1 MDFKAKVFLGV
12 CMSALV
18 AWPAQTFAVSAE
30 TYQAVQQASKAKG
43 TVVDKDGVPVIGAS
57 IRVKGG
63 QAAAVTDF
71 DGNFTIDAADGA
83 VLTVS
88 YIGYVTQE
96 VTASTKA
103 PLQITLQE
111 DNATLD
117 EVVVV
122 GYGVQ
127 KKKLVTGATVQVNG
141 DDIQKLN
148 TTSALGAL
156 QSQTPGVNIV
166 SASGQPGEGYK
177 VNIRGA
183 GTNGS
188 TTPLYIIDG
197 IEGDINTISPAD
209 IESVDVLKDAASAAI
224 YGARAANGVILVT
237 TKQGKAGKMQVSYD
251 GYIGWQNVYKMPELL
266 NAKQYMEVMDEVS
279 VAGGGQPYN
288 WTYYM
293 TQAQYDAY
301 MNGSDKGTDWMDAI
315 RNKNAI
321 TTSHAVNIAG
331 GSEFSK
337 FSTGI
342 SYMKQEGTLGK
353 PAASDYSRFTIRL
366 NSEHVLWRKGDL
378 DIITFGENLYYNH
391 NERSGIY
398 TNGLYSNN
406 ISEMLRQNPLIPVY
420 NSNGEYFGYD
430 DLKAAGWFGFNPY
443 STNPVA
449 KMTYTDQGNNISKNY
464 SLSAVGYLKIQ
475 PIKNLTYKFQAGYK
489 HSAYSYRRYNGIY
502 HLNDVGD
509 QRTDDEVQ
517 QSMGTGWSWSVE
529 NTLNYKFDAKAHHF
543 DILLGQSFQKS
554 GYGMGEDISAT
565 ASSMLFSDWMHAYLS
580 NSLAA
585 NPREATGAPWGD
597 NALSSFFGR
606 VNYDWNETY
615 MASLIMRADGSSNFA
630 RGHRWGTFPSASLG
644 WVMTNEKWMQGTQ
657 GWLDFL
663 KLRASW
669 GQNGNCNIA
678 NFNYV
683 SMVAFDMYGRYPF
696 GNSKDGVTQ
705 GGYAVNLPNEDVTWE
720 TSEQW
725 DFGIDARFFDQRL
738 SLAAD
743 YYIKNTKDLLI
754 QAPILDSYGL
764 DAPYVNG
771 GDVRNSGFEIGL
783 GWNDHEGDFNYS
795 VNLNVAYNKN
805 EVTKINNRNGY
816 IEGESNILANNT
828 APIYRMEEGHPI
840 GYFYGYKTEGV
851 IQNNDDLK
859 AYLDNNCKGDA
870 ANSLQGNSIQ
880 PGDLKFADVN
890 HDGVITDAD
899 KTEIGDPHPDFTGSI
914 GFSCSYKGWDLSI
927 TTYGA
932 FGQQVMRSW
941 RKFTDNIWDNYTTEV
956 LDYWH
961 GEGTSN
967 RYPRLTS
974 GSNTNFV
981 QVSDI
986 YVEDADYF
994 RLQNITI
1001 GYDFKKL
1008 WKKCPMQQLRLYFTA
1023 QNLFTITGYKGMDPE
1038 VGANAGVGDSWASGI
1053 DVGYYPTPRTYMVG
1067 VNIKF

>member
-1 MDFKAKVFLGV
+1 
-12 CMSALV
+12 MSALV

-288 WTYYM
+288 WTDYM

-805 EVTKINNRNGY
+805 EITKINNRNGY

-859 AYLDNNCKGDA
+859 AYLDKNCKGDA

>member
-288 WTYYM
+288 WTDYM

-529 NTLNYKFDAKAHHF
+529 NTLNYKFDTKAHHF

-859 AYLDNNCKGDA
+859 AYLDKNCKGDA

>member
-1 MDFKAKVFLGV
+1 
-12 CMSALV
+12 MSALV

-266 NAKQYMEVMDEVS
+266 NAKQYMEVMDEVC

-288 WTYYM
+288 WTDYM

-859 AYLDNNCKGDA
+859 AYLDKNCKGDA

>member
-1 MDFKAKVFLGV
+1 
-12 CMSALV
+12 MSALV

-288 WTYYM
+288 WTDYM

-406 ISEMLRQNPLIPVY
+406 ISEILRQNPLIPVY

-859 AYLDNNCKGDA
+859 AYLDKNCKGDA

-914 GFSCSYKGWDLSI
+914 GFNCSYKGWDLSI

>member
-1 MDFKAKVFLGV
+1 
-12 CMSALV
+12 MSALV

-288 WTYYM
+288 WTDYM

-420 NSNGEYFGYD
+420 NNNGEYFGYD

-529 NTLNYKFDAKAHHF
+529 NTLNYKFDTKAHHF

-859 AYLDNNCKGDA
+859 AYLDKNCKGDA

>member
-197 IEGDINTISPAD
+197 IEGDISTISPAD

-288 WTYYM
+288 WTDYM

-696 GNSKDGVTQ
+696 GNNKDGVTQ

-859 AYLDNNCKGDA
+859 AYLDKNCKGDA

>member
-288 WTYYM
+288 WTDYM

-420 NSNGEYFGYD
+420 NNNGEYFGYD

>member
-1 MDFKAKVFLGV
+1 M
-12 CMSALV
+12 
-18 AWPAQTFAVSAE
+18 
-30 TYQAVQQASKAKG
+30 
-43 TVVDKDGVPVIGAS
+43 
-57 IRVKGG
+57 
-63 QAAAVTDF
+63 
-71 DGNFTIDAADGA
+71 
-83 VLTVS
+83 
-88 YIGYVTQE
+88 
-96 VTASTKA
+96 
-103 PLQITLQE
+103 QITLQE

-288 WTYYM
+288 WTDYM

-420 NSNGEYFGYD
+420 NNNGEYFGYD

-529 NTLNYKFDAKAHHF
+529 NTLNYKFDTKAHHF

-859 AYLDNNCKGDA
+859 AYLDKNCKGDA

>member
-1 MDFKAKVFLGV
+1 
-12 CMSALV
+12 MSALV

-288 WTYYM
+288 WTDYM

-517 QSMGTGWSWSVE
+517 QSMGTGWSWLVE
-529 NTLNYKFDAKAHHF
+529 NTLNYKFDTKAHHF

-859 AYLDNNCKGDA
+859 AYLDKNCKGDA

-899 KTEIGDPHPDFTGSI
+899 KAEIGDPHPDFTGSI

>member
-288 WTYYM
+288 WTDYM

-420 NSNGEYFGYD
+420 NNNGEYFGYD

-529 NTLNYKFDAKAHHF
+529 NTLNYKFDTKAHHF

-754 QAPILDSYGL
+754 QAPTLDSYGL

-859 AYLDNNCKGDA
+859 AYLDKNCKGDA

>member
-288 WTYYM
+288 WTDYM

-585 NPREATGAPWGD
+585 NPLEATGAPWGD

-859 AYLDNNCKGDA
+859 AYLDKNCKGDA

>member
-1 MDFKAKVFLGV
+1 
-12 CMSALV
+12 MSALV

-288 WTYYM
+288 WTDYM

-585 NPREATGAPWGD
+585 NPLEATGAPWGD

-859 AYLDNNCKGDA
+859 AYLDKNCKGDA

>member
-1 MDFKAKVFLGV
+1 
-12 CMSALV
+12 MSALV
-18 AWPAQTFAVSAE
+18 AWPAQTLAVSAE

-288 WTYYM
+288 WTDYM

-738 SLAAD
+738 SLVAD

-859 AYLDNNCKGDA
+859 AYLDKNCKGDA

>member
-1 MDFKAKVFLGV
+1 
-12 CMSALV
+12 MSALV

-288 WTYYM
+288 WTDYM

-420 NSNGEYFGYD
+420 NNNGEYFGYD

-529 NTLNYKFDAKAHHF
+529 NTLNYKFDTKAHHF

-859 AYLDNNCKGDA
+859 AYLDKNCKGDA

-941 RKFTDNIWDNYTTEV
+941 RKFTDNVWDNYTTEV

>member
-288 WTYYM
+288 WTDYM

-353 PAASDYSRFTIRL
+353 PAASDYARFTIRL

-828 APIYRMEEGHPI
+828 APIYRMEEEHPI

-859 AYLDNNCKGDA
+859 AYLDKNCKGDA

>member
-1 MDFKAKVFLGV
+1 MGKG
-12 CMSALV
+12 S
-18 AWPAQTFAVSAE
+18 PAQPHFPRIFAFYDTSSAGSLQGGKNECRFAEVS
-30 TYQAVQQASKAKG
+30 
-43 TVVDKDGVPVIGAS
+43 IGAS

-288 WTYYM
+288 WTDYM

-420 NSNGEYFGYD
+420 NNNGEYFGYD

-529 NTLNYKFDAKAHHF
+529 NTLNYKFDTKAHHF

-859 AYLDNNCKGDA
+859 AYLDKNCKGDA

>member
-1 MDFKAKVFLGV
+1 
-12 CMSALV
+12 MSALV

-197 IEGDINTISPAD
+197 IEGDISTISPAD

-288 WTYYM
+288 WTDYM

-696 GNSKDGVTQ
+696 GNNKDGVTQ

-859 AYLDNNCKGDA
+859 AYLDKNCKGDA

>member
-288 WTYYM
+288 WTDYM

-420 NSNGEYFGYD
+420 NSNDEYFGYD

-859 AYLDNNCKGDA
+859 AYLDKNCKGDA

-914 GFSCSYKGWDLSI
+914 SFSCSYKGWDLSI

>member
-1 MDFKAKVFLGV
+1 
-12 CMSALV
+12 MSALV

-288 WTYYM
+288 WTDYM

-430 DLKAAGWFGFNPY
+430 DLKGAGWFGFNPY

-529 NTLNYKFDAKAHHF
+529 NTLNYKFDTKAHHF

-705 GGYAVNLPNEDVTWE
+705 GGYAINLPNEDVTWE

-859 AYLDNNCKGDA
+859 AYLDKNCKGDA

>member
-127 KKKLVTGATVQVNG
+127 KKKLVTGATVQVSG

-288 WTYYM
+288 WTDYM

-859 AYLDNNCKGDA
+859 AYLDKNCKGDA

>member
-288 WTYYM
+288 WTDYM

-301 MNGSDKGTDWMDAI
+301 MNGSDKGTNWMDAI

-420 NSNGEYFGYD
+420 NNNGEYFGYD

-859 AYLDNNCKGDA
+859 AYLDKNCKGDA

>member
-1 MDFKAKVFLGV
+1 
-12 CMSALV
+12 MSALV

-111 DNATLD
+111 GNATLD

-288 WTYYM
+288 WTDYM

-420 NSNGEYFGYD
+420 NNNGEYFGYD

-529 NTLNYKFDAKAHHF
+529 NTLNYKFDTKAHHF

-859 AYLDNNCKGDA
+859 AYLDKNCKGDA

>member
-1 MDFKAKVFLGV
+1 
-12 CMSALV
+12 MSALV

-288 WTYYM
+288 WTDYM

-529 NTLNYKFDAKAHHF
+529 NTLNYKFDTKAHHF

-859 AYLDNNCKGDA
+859 AYLDKNCKGDA

>member
-96 VTASTKA
+96 VTANTKA

-288 WTYYM
+288 WTDYM

-301 MNGSDKGTDWMDAI
+301 MNGSDKGIDWMDAI

-859 AYLDNNCKGDA
+859 AYLDKNCKGDA
-870 ANSLQGNSIQ
+870 ANSLQGNNIQ

>member
-1 MDFKAKVFLGV
+1 
-12 CMSALV
+12 MSALV

-288 WTYYM
+288 WTDYM

-420 NSNGEYFGYD
+420 NNNGEYFGYD

-529 NTLNYKFDAKAHHF
+529 NTLNYKFDTKAHHF

-754 QAPILDSYGL
+754 QAPTLDSYGL

-859 AYLDNNCKGDA
+859 AYLDKNCKGDA

>member
-288 WTYYM
+288 WTDYM

-420 NSNGEYFGYD
+420 NNNGEYFGYD

-529 NTLNYKFDAKAHHF
+529 NTLNYKFDTKAHHF

-859 AYLDNNCKGDA
+859 AYLDKNCKGDA

>member
-1 MDFKAKVFLGV
+1 
-12 CMSALV
+12 MSALV

-288 WTYYM
+288 WTDYM

-430 DLKAAGWFGFNPY
+430 DLKATGWFGFNPY

-859 AYLDNNCKGDA
+859 AYLDKNCKGDA

>member
-197 IEGDINTISPAD
+197 IEGDISTISPAD

-288 WTYYM
+288 WTDYM

-859 AYLDNNCKGDA
+859 AYLDKNCKGDA

>member
-1 MDFKAKVFLGV
+1 
-12 CMSALV
+12 MSALV

-288 WTYYM
+288 WTDYM

-529 NTLNYKFDAKAHHF
+529 NTLNYKFEAKAHHF

-859 AYLDNNCKGDA
+859 AYLDKNCKGDA

>member
-1 MDFKAKVFLGV
+1 
-12 CMSALV
+12 MSALV

-279 VAGGGQPYN
+279 VASGGQPYN
-288 WTYYM
+288 WTDYM

-529 NTLNYKFDAKAHHF
+529 NTLNYKFDTKAHHF

-859 AYLDNNCKGDA
+859 AYLDKNCKGDA

>member
-1 MDFKAKVFLGV
+1 
-12 CMSALV
+12 MSALV

-288 WTYYM
+288 WTDYM

-420 NSNGEYFGYD
+420 NNNGEYFGYD

-529 NTLNYKFDAKAHHF
+529 NTLNYKFDTKAHHF

-754 QAPILDSYGL
+754 QAPVLDSYGL

-859 AYLDNNCKGDA
+859 AYLDKNCKGDA

-880 PGDLKFADVN
+880 PGDLKLADVN

>member
-288 WTYYM
+288 WTDYM

-859 AYLDNNCKGDA
+859 AYLDKNCKGDA

>member
-1 MDFKAKVFLGV
+1 
-12 CMSALV
+12 MSALV

-266 NAKQYMEVMDEVS
+266 NAKQYMEAMDEVS

-288 WTYYM
+288 WTDYM

-783 GWNDHEGDFNYS
+783 GWNDYEGDFNYS

-859 AYLDNNCKGDA
+859 AYLDKNCKGDA

>member
-1 MDFKAKVFLGV
+1 
-12 CMSALV
+12 MSALV

-288 WTYYM
+288 WTDYM

-420 NSNGEYFGYD
+420 NSNDEYFGYD

-859 AYLDNNCKGDA
+859 AYLDKNCKGDA

-914 GFSCSYKGWDLSI
+914 SFSCSYKGWDLSI

>member
-1 MDFKAKVFLGV
+1 
-12 CMSALV
+12 MSALV

-288 WTYYM
+288 WTDYM

-353 PAASDYSRFTIRL
+353 PAASDYARFTIRL

-828 APIYRMEEGHPI
+828 APIYRMEEEHPI

-859 AYLDNNCKGDA
+859 AYLDKNCKGDA

>member
-1 MDFKAKVFLGV
+1 
-12 CMSALV
+12 MSALV

-288 WTYYM
+288 WTDYM

-805 EVTKINNRNGY
+805 EVTKINKRNGY

-859 AYLDNNCKGDA
+859 AYLDKNCKGDA

>member
-1 MDFKAKVFLGV
+1 
-12 CMSALV
+12 MSALV

-288 WTYYM
+288 WTDYM

-420 NSNGEYFGYD
+420 NNNGEYFGYD

-529 NTLNYKFDAKAHHF
+529 NTLNYKFDTKAHHF

-840 GYFYGYKTEGV
+840 GYFYGYKTDGV

-859 AYLDNNCKGDA
+859 AYLDKNCKGDA

>member
-1 MDFKAKVFLGV
+1 
-12 CMSALV
+12 MSALV

-288 WTYYM
+288 WTDYM

-353 PAASDYSRFTIRL
+353 PVASDYSRFTIRL

-430 DLKAAGWFGFNPY
+430 DLKATGWFGFNPY

-859 AYLDNNCKGDA
+859 AYLDKNCKGDA

>member
-288 WTYYM
+288 WTDYM

-805 EVTKINNRNGY
+805 EITKINNRNGY

-859 AYLDNNCKGDA
+859 AYLDKNCKGDA

>member
-1 MDFKAKVFLGV
+1 
-12 CMSALV
+12 MSALV

-197 IEGDINTISPAD
+197 IEGDISTISPAD

-288 WTYYM
+288 WTDYM

-859 AYLDNNCKGDA
+859 AYLDKNCKGDA